1 MTRQPFAPGVVE
13 AYRRPFPV
21 RRWVGASLS
30 LLAVAALVGFV
41 AGLVTG
47 A

>member
-1 MTRQPFAPGVVE
+1 MTRPPFAPGTVE
-13 AYRRPFPV
+13 GYRRPFPV

-30 LLAVAALVGFV
+30 LIAAAALVGFV

>member
-1 MTRQPFAPGVVE
+1 MTRQPFAPGAIE
-13 AYRRPFPV
+13 AYRRPSSA

-30 LLAVAALVGFV
+30 LIAAAALFGLVAGFV
-41 AGLVTG
+41 KG

>member
-1 MTRQPFAPGVVE
+1 MTRQPFAPGTVE
-13 AYRRPFPV
+13 AYRRKVPA

-30 LLAVAALVGFV
+30 LIAAAALVGFV
-41 AGLVTG
+41 AGFVTG

>member
-1 MTRQPFAPGVVE
+1 MNRQPFAPGTVE
-13 AYRRPFPV
+13 AYRRPSSA

-30 LLAVAALVGFV
+30 LIAAAALVGFV